1 MKPKTKILFIDDN
14 ASTLKIIGKILTYR
28 GYEVQT
34 GISAV
39 DILTIVKSFQPDM
52 ILIDHYMPDITGKE
66 AIKLLK
72 ADELTKN
79 IPVIFFSTFE
89 SLDVLAKETGA
100 DAFVSK
106 DSPVEYLT
114 DSIAAL
120 EKLNA
125 KVKES

>member
-1 MKPKTKILFIDDN
+1 LKPKTKILFIDDN

-39 DILTIVKSFQPDM
+39 DILDMVKSFQPDL
-52 ILIDHYMPDITGKE
+52 ILIDHYMPDMTGKE
-66 AIKLLK
+66 AIKILK

-89 SLDVLAKETGA
+89 SLDVLAKESGA